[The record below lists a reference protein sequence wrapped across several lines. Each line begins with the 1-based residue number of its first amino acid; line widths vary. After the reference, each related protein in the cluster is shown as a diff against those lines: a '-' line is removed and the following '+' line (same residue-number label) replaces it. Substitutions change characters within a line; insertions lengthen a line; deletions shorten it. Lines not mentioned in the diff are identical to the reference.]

1 MERNNILPKNPFPSM
16 MYKCHIY
23 TSKCISLYK
32 DPVPELSMMLPPCM
46 TGSGTILFLLKGRS
60 ASPNFH
66 ISFIE
71 NPVDEYMMP
80 PFYNLKEVS

>member
-1 MERNNILPKNPFPSM
+1 
-16 MYKCHIY
+16 MYFFVQGSRTRAFHDA
-23 TSKCISLYK
+23 T
-32 DPVPELSMMLPPCM
+32 PCM
-46 TGSGTILFLLKGRS
+46 TGSGTILFLLKGRL